1 MATRTPLFNR
11 VQPGGVF
18 TISDVINHPGDI
30 WWVDSGSGTDAAG
43 YGQNPDA
50 PVATVDYAVGLATAS
65 QGDVIYVM
73 PGHAETYTATNGF
86 DVDKAG
92 IKVIGLGWGAN
103 RPTFTFTDTDAQV
116 NIGAASVTLENLR
129 FVAGISA
136 VVAAVQVEA
145 QTDFTMRNCEFDY
158 SGTTGHDFVIM
169 LELET
174 PSPRATIEG
183 CRFFTQPATVG
194 AASAIQLTGGASNH
208 VHIKNN
214 VFMGDW
220 STTCVNVP
228 TALCEGLMFLDNI
241 VYNSNADETYLEA
254 FSGTTGVIADTR
266 GLALA
271 GTIAAAAV
279 ADAMVHAEN
288 YVANTAGTTAIYHG
302 AGGAPALDVD

>member
-1 MATRTPLFNR
+1 MGRTALFNR

-18 TISDVINHPGDI
+18 TISDLVAHPGDI
-30 WWVDSGSGTDAAG
+30 WFVDSGIGVDAAG
-43 YGQNPDA
+43 YGQNPDM

-73 PGHAETYTATNGF
+73 PGHAETYAATNGF

-103 RPTFTFTDTDAQV
+103 RPTFTFTNANAQV
-116 NIGAASVTLENLR
+116 NVGAASVTLENLR
-129 FVAGISA
+129 FIAGVTG
-136 VVAAVQVEA
+136 VVSAVQVEA

-158 SGTTGHDFVIM
+158 SGTTTHDFIIM

-183 CRFFTQPATVG
+183 CRFLTEPATAG
-194 AASAIQLTGGASNH
+194 CAAAIQLTGGASSH

-214 VFMGDW
+214 VFMGDF

-228 TALCEGLMFLDNI
+228 TALCQGLMFLDNI

-254 FSGTTGVIADTR
+254 FTGTTGVIANTR

-271 GTIAAAAV
+271 ATIAANAV

-288 YVANTAGTTAIYHG
+288 YVANTAGTVAIIRG
-302 AGGAPALDVD
+302 AGGAPALDED